1 MTQPPCRGR
10 GSAPSSRREG
20 RRGTFS
26 AATGGRAWARVLV
39 TVFALRW
46 GHRMSTGPGY
56 PVPLDPKG
64 SKWVLWL
71 RVLLQPTPCLVSG
84 IGSRPEVRHAL
95 VLPGGSGTPH
105 EHPQSAGGTCLGH
118 VGLFFPSTEIVV
130 INLSTCLSFK
140 DKQTE
145 VQVGER
151 HFPGHRAASRVCQS
165 RVDGLP
171 AVSAGSLNDTRQ
183 HQNPKVTL
191 LDLVGDDEVK
201 REGSE
206 CLYLNNQM
214 VHQAN
219 GRWRTKARVSQRC
232 GSWG

>member
-1 MTQPPCRGR
+1 
-10 GSAPSSRREG
+10 
-20 RRGTFS
+20 
-26 AATGGRAWARVLV
+26 
-39 TVFALRW
+39 
-46 GHRMSTGPGY
+46 MSTGPGY

-95 VLPGGSGTPH
+95 VLPGG
-105 EHPQSAGGTCLGH
+105 AGRPTNIPSLQVGH
-118 VGLFFPSTEIVV
+118 VWGTSAFFFPATEIVV

-183 HQNPKVTL
+183 HQNPKVSL

-201 REGSE
+201 CEGSE

>member
-1 MTQPPCRGR
+1 MGPLAEGLAAADTVSCEWYREPP
-10 GSAPSSRREG
+10 
-20 RRGTFS
+20 
-26 AATGGRAWARVLV
+26 
-39 TVFALRW
+39 
-46 GHRMSTGPGY
+46 
-56 PVPLDPKG
+56 G
-64 SKWVLWL
+64 SKT
-71 RVLLQPTPCLVSG
+71 RSCS
-84 IGSRPEVRHAL
+84 S
-95 VLPGGSGTPH
+95 GGSGTPH

-118 VGLFFPSTEIVV
+118 VGLFFPATEIVV

-183 HQNPKVTL
+183 HQNPKVSL

-214 VHQAN
+214 VRQTN

>member
-1 MTQPPCRGR
+1 MGPLAEGLAAADTVSCEWYREPP
-10 GSAPSSRREG
+10 
-20 RRGTFS
+20 
-26 AATGGRAWARVLV
+26 
-39 TVFALRW
+39 
-46 GHRMSTGPGY
+46 
-56 PVPLDPKG
+56 G
-64 SKWVLWL
+64 SKT
-71 RVLLQPTPCLVSG
+71 RSCSSG
-84 IGSRPEVRHAL
+84 GERDAPRTSPVCRWDMSGARRP
-95 VLPGGSGTPH
+95 
-105 EHPQSAGGTCLGH
+105 
-118 VGLFFPSTEIVV
+118 FFPATEIVV

-214 VHQAN
+214 VRQAN
-219 GRWRTKARVSQRC
+219 GRWRTKARESQRC